1 MTVSSAQL
9 TTNKLDS
16 TVSLLTTE
24 AQNCG
29 CTSWSSKYSKCI
41 NNTDYQEHLFFAC
54 ISNKTNNFKIITVD
68 LLEQS

>member
-9 TTNKLDS
+9 ITNKLDS

-24 AQNCG
+24 AQKCRCNL
-29 CTSWSSKYSKCI
+29 WSSIYSKCI
-41 NNTDYQEHLFFAC
+41 NNTDYQEHPFFAWV
-54 ISNKTNNFKIITVD
+54 SNKTNHFKIITVD